1 MRYLKSFKIFEGNA
15 PAKPTVKPGTDTPT
29 KPAPNRPTPIRRE
42 RPSVDPKP
50 KMATAEEVVKR
61 FVNELRK
68 LGAEEIEM
76 PDLKKLYG
84 END

>member
-1 MRYLKSFKIFEGNA
+1 MRYLKKFNLFEGNTA
-15 PAKPTVKPGTDTPT
+15 PAKPTVKPGTPT

-42 RPSVDPKP
+42 RPSTDPKP
-50 KMATAEEVVKR
+50 KMASAEEVVKR
-61 FVNELRK
+61 FVSELKK